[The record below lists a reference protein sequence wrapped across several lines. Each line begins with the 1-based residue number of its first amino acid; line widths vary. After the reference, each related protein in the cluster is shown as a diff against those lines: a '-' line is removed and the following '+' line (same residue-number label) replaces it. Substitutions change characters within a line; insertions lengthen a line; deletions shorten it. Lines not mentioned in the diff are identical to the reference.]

1 MTNINNSQLNREHG
15 DIIEAYR
22 LNVSQAINEY
32 KSFNTG
38 LTNKEATSRL
48 ELDGYNKL
56 IQGKKDKLVKKFL
69 RQFKDLMLILLIFS
83 GIFSLYVGEPQ
94 TATILFAIV
103 IVNALIGFT
112 QEFKAEKLMESLE
125 KLVIPTAKVLRD
137 DTIQE
142 IPSANIVTG
151 DVIVL
156 EEGDSV
162 PADAR
167 IIEESELSTNDFALT
182 GESNPSRKFTHA
194 IEGNVLL
201 ANRHN
206 LVFMGTTVATG
217 SAKCIVIATGMQTEL
232 GRIAR
237 LSQGTKNDLS
247 PLQKEMTSLAVTLT
261 KAALILTAILMAIAW
276 QGDTTLKEVIIF
288 AVGVASAL
296 IPQGLPA
303 EVNTALA
310 SAAGRLA
317 KARVLVKKLSAV
329 ETLGA
334 TSVIL
339 TDKTG
344 TLTKNE
350 MTVQQLRIGDDIYNV
365 TGIGYEN
372 NGTIFDSD
380 NSALSSKDLKD
391 NEIFF
396 VTGFFASN
404 ASVHPPD
411 ESHANWFCIGD
422 PTEGSLITLASKAR
436 LDVNSLSTIKEQH
449 EYSFDSVRKR
459 MSSVRVYNNELTVF
473 VKGAP
478 ESVLQECTH
487 YISNGVMRVFT
498 NAHKNEV
505 LAQDDEWA
513 KNAMRNLAF
522 AYKTIPH
529 DTKLSDY
536 TMQDAESKLI
546 FLGIASMIDP
556 PREEVNAAMQAAR
569 DAYVPVNIITGDN
582 ALTAKAVAVKA
593 GFAKDPKDIVLV
605 TGSELSSMSDS
616 DVIKLVTIGGTIFSR
631 VAPEDKLR
639 IVELAKQSGLTVAVT
654 GDGINDAPAL
664 KRADI
669 GVAMGKTGTD
679 VAKQSAEIILLDDSF
694 KTLVG
699 AIQAGR
705 VIYQNI
711 KKAALSAISSN
722 FGELV
727 VVLISLIAGTLLG
740 IPPAISVILILAID
754 LMAELFPIAALGW
767 DKAEQDLMHQ
777 KPRKLTDHILN
788 KRNLIDLIITGII
801 MGVLGYINYLLFF
814 ARNDIAIDQI
824 DPSSSQYFAA
834 ATLTYL
840 TIVFC
845 QFGNILLRRIKPGN
859 KLLTTYLWSNVHLL
873 LAFGLSL
880 LLIIFIIYIP
890 FLQPFFTTG
899 AIGMIDWLY
908 AIVAAV
914 IFVTLKQTYNI
925 IFYRLKNKTI

>member
-1 MTNINNSQLNREHG
+1 MDNKKQTQYNSEHG
-15 DIIEAYR
+15 DIVEAYR
-22 LNVSQAINEY
+22 LSIASTIDAY
-32 KSFNTG
+32 KSSKDG
-38 LTNKEATSRL
+38 LTQKEAQNRFL
-48 ELDGYNKL
+48 VNGANKL
-56 IQGKKDKLVKKFL
+56 TQVKKDKLIIKFL

-94 TATILFAIV
+94 TATVLFAIV

-112 QEFKAEKLMESLE
+112 QEYKAEKLMDSLE
-125 KLVIPTAKVLRD
+125 KLVIPTAKILRD
-137 DTIQE
+137 GAVQE

-151 DVIVL
+151 DIIVL

-167 IIEESELSTNDFALT
+167 VIEESELSTNDFALT

-247 PLQKEMTSLAVTLT
+247 PLQKEMNSLAVTLT
-261 KAALILTAILMAIAW
+261 KAALTLTAILMAIAW
-276 QGDTTLKEVIIF
+276 QGDATFKEIIIF

-350 MTVQQLRIGDDIYNV
+350 MTVQQLRIGDNLYKV

-372 NGTIFDSD
+372 NGTIFDNN
-380 NSALSSKDLKD
+380 NSALNTKELKD
-391 NEIFF
+391 NELFF
-396 VTGFFASN
+396 ATGFFASN

-411 ESHANWFCIGD
+411 DSHSNWFCIGD
-422 PTEGSLITLASKAR
+422 PTEGSLITLATKAG
-436 LDVNSLSTIKEQH
+436 LDVNKLNTIKEQH

-498 NAHKNEV
+498 KEHKNEI

-513 KNAMRNLAF
+513 KDAMRNLAF

-529 DTKLSDY
+529 DTKLSNY

-556 PREEVNAAMQAAR
+556 PREEVNGAMQAAR

-582 ALTAKAVAVKA
+582 ALTAKAVAIKA

-727 VVLISLIAGTLLG
+727 VVLISLIAGTMLG

-788 KRNLIDLIITGII
+788 KRNLIDLIVTGII
-801 MGVLGYINYLLFF
+801 MGVLGYVNYLLFF
-814 ARNDIAIDQI
+814 ARNNIAIDQI
-824 DPSSSQYFAA
+824 DPSSTQYFAA

-859 KLLTTYLWSNVHLL
+859 KLLTPYLWSNVHLL

-880 LLIIFIIYIP
+880 LLITCIIYIP
-890 FLQPFFTTG
+890 FLHLFFTSG
-899 AIGMIDWLY
+899 AIGPVDWLY
-908 AIVAAV
+908 AIIAAV
-914 IFVTLKQTYNI
+914 IFVTIKQSYNI

>member
-1 MTNINNSQLNREHG
+1 MKNQKQIQYNNERG
-15 DIIEAYR
+15 DVVEAYR
-22 LNVSQAINEY
+22 LNIADTILTYNSSADGLSQ
-32 KSFNTG
+32 
-38 LTNKEATSRL
+38 KEAQKRFL
-48 ELDGYNKL
+48 ENGPNKL
-56 IQGKKDKLVKKFL
+56 TQIKKDKLIIKFL

-83 GIFSLYVGEPQ
+83 GVFSLYVNEPQ

-112 QEFKAEKLMESLE
+112 QEFKAEKLMDSLE
-125 KLVIPTAKVLRD
+125 KLVIPTAKILRD
-137 DTIQE
+137 GDVQE
-142 IPSANIVTG
+142 IPSANIVAG
-151 DVIVL
+151 DIIVL

-167 IIEESELSTNDFALT
+167 VIEESELSTNDFALT

-247 PLQKEMTSLAVTLT
+247 PLQKEMNSLAVTLT
-261 KAALILTAILMAIAW
+261 KAALILTVILMAIAW
-276 QGDTTLKEVIIF
+276 QGDTTLKDVIIF

-350 MTVQQLRIGDDIYNV
+350 MTVQQLRIGDNLYKV

-372 NGTIFDSD
+372 NGTIFDNN
-380 NSALSSKDLKD
+380 NSALNDKDLKN
-391 NEIFF
+391 NELFF
-396 VTGFFASN
+396 ATGFFASN
-404 ASVHPPD
+404 ASVHAPD
-411 ESHANWFCIGD
+411 QSHASWFCIGD
-422 PTEGSLITLASKAR
+422 PTEGSLITLASKAG
-436 LDVNSLSTIKEQH
+436 LDINKLNAIKEQH

-478 ESVLQECTH
+478 ENLLQECTH
-487 YISNGVMRVFT
+487 YISNGIMKVLT
-498 NAHKNEV
+498 KEHKNEI

-513 KNAMRNLAF
+513 KDAMRNLAF

-529 DTKLSDY
+529 DTKLSNY

-556 PREEVNAAMQAAR
+556 PREEVNGAMQAAR

-582 ALTAKAVAVKA
+582 ALTAKAVAIKA

-727 VVLISLIAGTLLG
+727 VVLISLIAGTMLG

-788 KRNLIDLIITGII
+788 KRNLIDLIVTGII
-801 MGVLGYINYLLFF
+801 MGVLGYVNYLLFF
-814 ARNDIAIDQI
+814 ARNNIAIDQI
-824 DPSSSQYFAA
+824 DPSSTQYFAA

-859 KLLTTYLWSNVHLL
+859 KLLTPYLWSNVHLL

-890 FLQPFFTTG
+890 FIQPFFTTG
-899 AIGMIDWLY
+899 AIGPVDWLY

-914 IFVTLKQTYNI
+914 IFVTIKQSYNI

>member
-1 MTNINNSQLNREHG
+1 MKNQKQIQYSSEHG
-15 DIIEAYR
+15 DVVEAYR
-22 LNVSQAINEY
+22 LNIADTIFAYKGSTNGLSQ
-32 KSFNTG
+32 
-38 LTNKEATSRL
+38 KEAQNRFL
-48 ELDGYNKL
+48 LNGPNKL
-56 IQGKKDKLVKKFL
+56 TQVKKDKLIIKFI
-69 RQFKDLMLILLIFS
+69 RQFKDLMLMLLIFS
-83 GIFSLYVGEPQ
+83 GIFSIYVGEPQ
-94 TATILFAIV
+94 TATVLFVIV
-103 IVNALIGFT
+103 IINALIGFT
-112 QEFKAEKLMESLE
+112 QEYKAEKLMDSLE
-125 KLVIPTAKVLRD
+125 KLVIPTAKVLRN

-151 DVIVL
+151 DIIVL

-167 IIEESELSTNDFALT
+167 VIEESELSTNDFALT

-206 LVFMGTTVATG
+206 LVFMGTSVATG

-276 QGDTTLKEVIIF
+276 QGDATLKEIIIF

-350 MTVQQLRIGDDIYNV
+350 MTVQQLRIGDDTYNV

-372 NGTIFDSD
+372 NGTIFDKN
-380 NSALSSKDLKD
+380 NSALSGKDLKD
-391 NEIFF
+391 IELFF

-404 ASVHPPD
+404 ASVHAPD

-436 LDVNSLSTIKEQH
+436 LDVNILSNIKEQH

-556 PREEVNAAMQAAR
+556 PREDVNAAMQAAR

-593 GFAKDPKDIVLV
+593 GFAKDPKDITLV

-727 VVLISLIAGTLLG
+727 VVLISLIAGALLG
-740 IPPAISVILILAID
+740 VPPAISVILILAID

-777 KPRKLTDHILN
+777 KPRKLSDHILN

-814 ARNDIAIDQI
+814 ARNNIAIDQI

-845 QFGNILLRRIKPGN
+845 QFGNILLRRIKSGN
-859 KLLTTYLWSNVHLL
+859 KLLTSYLWSNVHLL

-908 AIVAAV
+908 AIAAAV
-914 IFVTLKQTYNI
+914 IFVTIKQTYNI
-925 IFYRLKNKTI
+925 IFFRLKNKTI

>member
-1 MTNINNSQLNREHG
+1 MKNQKQIQYSSEHG
-15 DIIEAYR
+15 DVVEAYR
-22 LNVSQAINEY
+22 LNIADTIFAYKGSTNGLSQ
-32 KSFNTG
+32 
-38 LTNKEATSRL
+38 KEAQNRFL
-48 ELDGYNKL
+48 LNGPNKL
-56 IQGKKDKLVKKFL
+56 TQVKKDKLIIKFI
-69 RQFKDLMLILLIFS
+69 RQFKDLMLMLLIFS
-83 GIFSLYVGEPQ
+83 GIFSIYVGEPQ
-94 TATILFAIV
+94 TATVLFVIV
-103 IVNALIGFT
+103 IINALIGFT
-112 QEFKAEKLMESLE
+112 QEYKAEKLMDSLE
-125 KLVIPTAKVLRD
+125 KLVIPTAKVLRN

-151 DVIVL
+151 DIIVL

-167 IIEESELSTNDFALT
+167 VIEESELSTNDFALT

-276 QGDTTLKEVIIF
+276 QGDATLKEIIIF

-350 MTVQQLRIGDDIYNV
+350 MTVQQLRIGDDIYSV

-372 NGTIFDSD
+372 NGTIFDSN
-380 NSALSSKDLKD
+380 NSVLSSKDLKD

-404 ASVHPPD
+404 ASVHAPD

-436 LDVNSLSTIKEQH
+436 LDVNILSNIKEQH

-487 YISNGVMRVFT
+487 YISNGVMKVFT

-593 GFAKDPKDIVLV
+593 GFAKDPKDITLV

-616 DVIKLVTIGGTIFSR
+616 DVIKLVTIGGTIF
-631 VAPEDKLR
+631 
-639 IVELAKQSGLTVAVT
+639 
-654 GDGINDAPAL
+654 
-664 KRADI
+664 
-669 GVAMGKTGTD
+669 
-679 VAKQSAEIILLDDSF
+679 
-694 KTLVG
+694 
-699 AIQAGR
+699 
-705 VIYQNI
+705 
-711 KKAALSAISSN
+711 
-722 FGELV
+722 
-727 VVLISLIAGTLLG
+727 
-740 IPPAISVILILAID
+740 
-754 LMAELFPIAALGW
+754 
-767 DKAEQDLMHQ
+767 
-777 KPRKLTDHILN
+777 
-788 KRNLIDLIITGII
+788 
-801 MGVLGYINYLLFF
+801 
-814 ARNDIAIDQI
+814 
-824 DPSSSQYFAA
+824 
-834 ATLTYL
+834 
-840 TIVFC
+840 
-845 QFGNILLRRIKPGN
+845 
-859 KLLTTYLWSNVHLL
+859 
-873 LAFGLSL
+873 
-880 LLIIFIIYIP
+880 
-890 FLQPFFTTG
+890 
-899 AIGMIDWLY
+899 
-908 AIVAAV
+908 
-914 IFVTLKQTYNI
+914 
-925 IFYRLKNKTI
+925 